1 MKKVIPIIGA
11 ALTGVF
17 VGVSSSELIR
27 RRPQFL
33 KNAWKNTGEALKTF
47 REAFKEGYRGRLS
60 DDSPES
66 AEDKKLLKPDTA
78 LSENG

>member
-33 KNAWKNTGEALKTF
+33 KNAGEALKTF